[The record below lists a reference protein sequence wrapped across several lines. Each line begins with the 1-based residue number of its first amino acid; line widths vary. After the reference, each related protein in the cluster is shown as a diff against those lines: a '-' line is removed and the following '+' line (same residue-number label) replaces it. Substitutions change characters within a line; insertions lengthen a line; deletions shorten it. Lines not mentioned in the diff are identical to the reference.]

1 MARRH
6 RLTHERRVLLLAL
19 LAGLPGAAATLGLLY
34 AGDHDPAT
42 TWTLGAL
49 IVVAWLGFA
58 FAAQA
63 AVVRPLQTLSNLL
76 AALREE
82 DFSFKARDTRG
93 DDALAQAM
101 AEVNAL
107 ADTLREQ
114 RLGALEATALLR
126 KVMEEVDVAIFAFD
140 EGERLRLVNRA
151 GETLLGKPSE
161 RLHGRT
167 AGQLGLGPAL
177 AAETPDVLEMAFPGA
192 LGRWE
197 IHRGTFRQGGRPHQ
211 LLVLA
216 DVSRALRAEE
226 RLAWKRLIRVL
237 GHELN
242 NSLAPIRSIADSLQA
257 LLGRQPRPHD
267 WEQDAER
274 GIGVIRERSAAL
286 GRFMEAYSQ
295 LARLPPPNLAP
306 VAVGALARRVA
317 GLETRRPVSVSGPD
331 LEVRAD
337 RDQLEQLLINLVRN
351 AVDATIETGGA
362 VALGWS
368 RGTAGELL
376 IHVDDEGPGLSNSSN
391 LFVPFFT
398 TKPGGS
404 GIGLVLCRQIAEAHG
419 GSLTLDNRED
429 THGCRALLRLP
440 LPGTDSP
447 LSPGRP

>member
-1 MARRH
+1 
-6 RLTHERRVLLLAL
+6 
-19 LAGLPGAAATLGLLY
+19 
-34 AGDHDPAT
+34 
-42 TWTLGAL
+42 
-49 IVVAWLGFA
+49 
-58 FAAQA
+58 
-63 AVVRPLQTLSNLL
+63 
-76 AALREE
+76 
-82 DFSFKARDTRG
+82 
-93 DDALAQAM
+93 
-101 AEVNAL
+101 
-107 ADTLREQ
+107 
-114 RLGALEATALLR
+114 
-126 KVMEEVDVAIFAFD
+126 MEEVDVAIFAFD

-167 AGQLGLGPAL
+167 AGKLGLGPAL
-177 AAETPDVLEMAFPGA
+177 ASVTPGVLEMAFPGA

-197 IHRGTFRQGGRPHQ
+197 VHRGTFRQGGRPHQ

-242 NSLAPIRSIADSLQA
+242 NSLAPIRSIAESLQA
-257 LLGRQPRPHD
+257 LLGRDPRPDD
-267 WEQDAER
+267 WEQDARR

-306 VAVGALARRVA
+306 VDLGALASRVA
-317 GLETRRPVSVSGPD
+317 GLETRRPVAVTGGPE

-351 AVDATIETGGA
+351 AVDATVETGGG
-362 VALGWS
+362 VALGWG
-368 RGTAGELL
+368 RVTGPAAELL
-376 IHVDDEGPGLSNSSN
+376 IHVDDEGPGLSNSAN

-419 GSLTLDNRED
+419 GSLTLENRQD
-429 THGCRALLRLP
+429 AGGCRALLRLP
-440 LPGTDSP
+440 LPGAGAP
-447 LSPGRP
+447 VSPGRP